1 MHGSYRNASGFAP
14 RRAMICPVQHAS
26 DFEDHSR
33 TQSVCNSSWD
43 AAVFQ
48 GMSLQGMQVLNMHF
62 RSRLSLHDQLHSS
75 IADTASLKEDG
86 ISSAST
92 ATSEDEKDMA
102 TTGAMSYSYTCDEEL
117 ETLHLRKQSNGIDVS
132 SRSNL
137 SEDIRVEDLAS
148 PPTVFSWIV
157 DSKKLRTR
165 DQQIISP
172 TFKIGTQTSCRLMIK
187 PTSMGDRKRQT
198 TFLKSSGCGSI
209 EFKLVECAGAAPELG
224 IGISIGKGERTQASP
239 GSVKHDFA
247 RSSVCQ
253 LGDEWNFRSAVDVE
267 STTFLVSVEV
277 FW

>member
-1 MHGSYRNASGFAP
+1 MMYS
-14 RRAMICPVQHAS
+14 VQHAS
-26 DFEDHSR
+26 DFEDQSR

-48 GMSLQGMQVLNMHF
+48 GMSLQGMQMLNEHF
-62 RSRLSLHDQLHSS
+62 RSRLSLRDQLHSS

-102 TTGAMSYSYTCDEEL
+102 TTGSMSCSYTCDEEDL

-137 SEDIRVEDLAS
+137 SEDIRVEDVAS

-157 DSKKLRTR
+157 DAKKLRTR

-209 EFKLVECAGAAPELG
+209 EFKLVESAGAAPALG
-224 IGISIGKGERTQASP
+224 ISISIGKGERTQASP

>member
-1 MHGSYRNASGFAP
+1 
-14 RRAMICPVQHAS
+14 
-26 DFEDHSR
+26 
-33 TQSVCNSSWD
+33 
-43 AAVFQ
+43 
-48 GMSLQGMQVLNMHF
+48 MQVLNEHF

-75 IADTASLKEDG
+75 IPDTASLKDDG
-86 ISSAST
+86 ISSVST

-102 TTGAMSYSYTCDEEL
+102 TTGAMSHSYTCDEEL
-117 ETLHLRKQSNGIDVS
+117 ETLHLRKQSNGIDAS

-157 DSKKLRTR
+157 DAKKLRAR

-187 PTSMGDRKRQT
+187 PTSMGGRKRQT

-209 EFKLVECAGAAPELG
+209 EFKLVEYAGAAPELG
-224 IGISIGKGERTQASP
+224 IGIYIGKGERIQASS
-239 GSVKHDFA
+239 GRVKHDFA
-247 RSSVCQ
+247 QSSVCQ

-267 STTFLVSVEV
+267 SSTFLVSVEV